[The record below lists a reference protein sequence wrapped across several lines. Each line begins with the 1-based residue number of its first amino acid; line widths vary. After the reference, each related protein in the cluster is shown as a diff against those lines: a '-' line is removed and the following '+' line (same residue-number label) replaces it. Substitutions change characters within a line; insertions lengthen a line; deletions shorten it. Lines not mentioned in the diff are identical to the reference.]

1 MASWLGQQV
10 KIGKNRL
17 LATTIYFNF
26 GKNRLLATTINFNVG
41 KNRLLATTIYF
52 NFWQKSAVGN
62 NDPTQSSQIF
72 NPTANFLSGQ
82 RCQKVLFFY

>member
-26 GKNRLLATTINFNVG
+26 GKNRLLATTINFNFV
-41 KNRLLATTIYF
+41 KNRLLATMI
-52 NFWQKSAVGN
+52 QRKAVRFS
-62 NDPTQSSQIF
+62 TQQLIF
-72 NPTANFLSGQ
+72 
-82 RCQKVLFFY
+82 